1 MGHTAKT
8 HEAYLPLMGG
18 APCLHRGGLTAARFA
33 FIAKEI
39 EKLPLGPLR
48 DKYLKTIGKSIADS
62 GPLFPKMWKEIN
74 EERIFLMH
82 KFFHVFPVSG
92 LTGNEK
98 AATKLA
104 HIDKLLDIGRR
115 MLKDVLDMTLAQLNL
130 TPQKLRDLLAF
141 VTEHRKEAA
150 ISE

>member
-1 MGHTAKT
+1 
-8 HEAYLPLMGG
+8 MGG

-62 GPLFPKMWKEIN
+62 DPLFPKMWKEIN